1 MFPLTKSSPMKGEK
15 GERGETFK
23 TPKRG
28 KEFKK
33 SVDIAITNTKYNG
46 SGVLN
51 MVRSPSENIE
61 SPEIVKTESI
71 DGNKVEV

>member
-1 MFPLTKSSPMKGEK
+1 MKGEK

-33 SVDIAITNTKYNG
+33 SVDKAITNTKYNG
-46 SGVLN
+46 SGVLT

-71 DGNKVEV
+71 DGNKVEVQITDYA